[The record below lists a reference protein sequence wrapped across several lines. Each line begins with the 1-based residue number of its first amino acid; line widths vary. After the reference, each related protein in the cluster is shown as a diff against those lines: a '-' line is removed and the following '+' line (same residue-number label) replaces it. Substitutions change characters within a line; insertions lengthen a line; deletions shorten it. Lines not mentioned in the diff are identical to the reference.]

1 MCNTHPPQKYGVLGL
16 NKPRRPMARSFWAV
30 PHMARGASFT
40 RTGEASAPNVVAA
53 KIRSYLLQH
62 FIAVAVQECGHRVT
76 VNRLTGAVGAVVPAL
91 RNALLGQPRDLLIEL
106 AVGGYVLE
114 G

>member
-16 NKPRRPMARSFWAV
+16 TKPCRPMARSFWAV

-40 RTGEASAPNVVAA
+40 RTGEASAPNAVAA

-62 FIAVAVQECGHRVT
+62 FIAVAVQERGHRIA
-76 VNRLTGAVGAVVPAL
+76 VNRLTGAVGAVIPAL
-91 RNALLGQPRDLLIEL
+91 RNALLGQPRDLLVEL